1 MAAPLLVTHE
11 GPKLANDCPRPLK
24 PVRVAVAGLGRAGLA
39 HATLLSSVPDCELV
53 AVVDRRREARA
64 RMRGLGYRAH
74 AFGNLKKMLAVAKP
88 DVVFVCG
95 PQHERAAMAQGALEA
110 GAAVF
115 IEHPFG
121 VTLDE
126 AEAVAAKA
134 ASTGL
139 PFADA
144 CGLAFTPVFRRAHEA
159 LAAGVL
165 GEIRQARSSMF
176 VTRVFDAKHPVH
188 HEPGPIAG
196 GVLAQVASELLFLL
210 VWYLGVPVEA
220 RATSNRIYGGIEDE
234 LHAMMK
240 LASGAEV
247 GLDCSW
253 SVPGY
258 PEPATVIELEGE
270 NGTMLISDDGI
281 EADLQ
286 VARAGFGSGHT
297 RIRSAEL
304 PQPAAFDW
312 DGDAMYLMDASFLA
326 WATGGP
332 AVPNQGGFA
341 IDVHRVMDALYTS
354 ARADGGPQAVRR

>member
-1 MAAPLLVTHE
+1 MAAPLLVTRDV
-11 GPKLANDCPRPLK
+11 PKLAAECPRPLK
-24 PVRVAVAGLGRAGLA
+24 PVRVAVVGLGRAGLA
-39 HATLLSSVPDCELV
+39 HATLLSSVPQCELV
-53 AVVDRRREARA
+53 AVMDRRGEARA
-64 RMRGLGYRAH
+64 RTRGLGYRAR
-74 AFGNLKKMLAVAKP
+74 AFGSLKKMLAVARP
-88 DVVFVCG
+88 DAVFVCS
-95 PQHERAAMAQGALEA
+95 PQHERAAAARGALEA

-115 IEHPFG
+115 VEHPFG

-134 ASTGL
+134 VATGL
-139 PFADA
+139 PLACA
-144 CGLAFTPVFRRAHEA
+144 CGLAFTPVFRRAEEA

-176 VTRVFDAKHPVH
+176 VSRVFDAKHPVH

-196 GVLAQVASELLFLL
+196 GVLAQIASELLFLL

-240 LASGAEV
+240 LASGVEV

-258 PEPATVIELEGE
+258 PEPATVVELEGE
-270 NGTMLISDDGI
+270 NGTLLISDDGI
-281 EADLQ
+281 EADLKE
-286 VARAGFGSGHT
+286 ARAGLGSGHT

-312 DGDAMYLMDASFLA
+312 DGDAMYLMDAAFLA
-326 WATGGP
+326 WATGGT

-341 IDVHRVMDALYTS
+341 IQVHRVMDALYAS
-354 ARADGGPQAVRR
+354 ARADGGPQVVRR

>member
-1 MAAPLLVTHE
+1 MVARE
-11 GPKLANDCPRPLK
+11 GLKLAAECPRPLK
-24 PVRVAVAGLGRAGLA
+24 PVRVAVVGLGRAGLA

-53 AVVDRRREARA
+53 AMMDRRGEARA
-64 RMRGLGYRAH
+64 RIRGLGYRAR
-74 AFGNLKKMLAVAKP
+74 AYGSLKKMLAVARP

-95 PQHERAAMAQGALEA
+95 PQHQRAAAARGALEA

-134 ASTGL
+134 VSAGL
-139 PFADA
+139 PLACA
-144 CGLAFTPVFRRAHEA
+144 CGLAFTPVFRRAQEA

-165 GEIRQARSSMF
+165 GEVRQVRSSMF

-240 LASGAEV
+240 LAGGAEV

-258 PEPATVIELEGE
+258 PEPATVIELEGD
-270 NGTMLISDDGI
+270 NGTLLISDDGI
-281 EADLQ
+281 ETDLKE
-286 VARAGFGSGHT
+286 ARAGFGAGHT

-312 DGDAMYLMDASFLA
+312 GGDAPYLMDASFLA

-341 IDVHRVMDALYTS
+341 IEVHRVMDALYAS
-354 ARADGGPQAVRR
+354 ARADGEPQAVRR